1 MEKRVSSKRWIA
13 AVFAAVVLPWPSVA
27 ASGEWRVAPI
37 RLDLGREAKSGVI
50 TVVNEAPEKLQ
61 VQLKAFEWTQDAE
74 GKDRYEESADILFF
88 PRILI
93 FDKAEEKIVRAGIR
107 MPAAA
112 REKTYRLFIEE
123 IPQPKKAEGVNVAIA
138 IRFGVPI
145 FVKPLKEDARGEIE
159 KIGMA
164 NATFQARVKNTGNL
178 HFIVRSVAVKGKNLK
193 GEEVFSTELGGWY
206 LLAGASRLY
215 ETTLPREV
223 CPEVVKVVVEV
234 NTDKVP
240 LTGEL
245 AADKTM
251 CAP

>member
-1 MEKRVSSKRWIA
+1 MFPKRWIA
-13 AVFAAVVLPWPSVA
+13 AGLPVILALCPSLA
-27 ASGEWRVAPI
+27 GSGEWRVAPI

-50 TVVNEAPEKLQ
+50 TVVNEAPERLQ

-74 GKDRYEESADILFF
+74 GKDRYEESADLLFF

-107 MPAAA
+107 IPAAA
-112 REKTYRLFIEE
+112 REKTYRLFLEE
-123 IPQPKKAEGVNVAIA
+123 IPEPKKAEGANVAIA
-138 IRFGVPI
+138 IRFGVPV
-145 FVKPLKEDARGEIE
+145 FVKPLKEEARGEIE

-164 NATFQARVKNTGNL
+164 NATLHARVKNTGNL
-178 HFIVRSVAVKGKNLK
+178 HFIVRSVVVKGKNLR
-193 GEEVFSTELGGWY
+193 GEEIFSRELGGWY

-215 ETTLPREV
+215 EATLPREV

-234 NTDKVP
+234 HTDKVP
-240 LTGEL
+240 LAGEL

>member
-1 MEKRVSSKRWIA
+1 MSSKRWIA

-27 ASGEWRVAPI
+27 GSGEWRVAPI

-61 VQLKAFEWTQDAE
+61 VQLTAFEWTQDAE

-107 MPAAA
+107 VPAAA

-123 IPQPKKAEGVNVAIA
+123 IPVPKKAEGANVAIA

-145 FVKPLKEDARGEIE
+145 FVKPLKEEARGEIE

-164 NATFQARVKNTGNL
+164 NATFHARVKNTGNL

-193 GEEVFSTELGGWY
+193 REEIFSKELGGWY

-223 CPEVVKVVVEV
+223 CAEVVKVVVEI

-240 LTGEL
+240 LADEL
-245 AADKTM
+245 SVDKAM

>member
-1 MEKRVSSKRWIA
+1 MKTPVSPRRWA
-13 AVFAAVVLPWPSVA
+13 AVGLLVIPLLCPSPVRA
-27 ASGEWRVAPI
+27 GEWRVTPI
-37 RLDLGREAKSGVI
+37 RLDFGREAKSGVI
-50 TVVNEAPEKLQ
+50 TVVNEAAEKLQ
-61 VQLKAFEWTQDAE
+61 VQLKAFEWTQDTE
-74 GKDRYEESADILFF
+74 GKDQYTETADLLFF

-93 FDKAEEKIVRAGIR
+93 FEKAEERIVRAGIR
-107 MPAAA
+107 IPAVA

-123 IPQPKKAEGVNVAIA
+123 IPEPKKAEGVNVAIA

-145 FVKPLKEDARGEIE
+145 FVKPLKEDSRGEIE
-159 KIGMA
+159 KTGMA
-164 NATFQARVKNTGNL
+164 NATIHARVKNTGNL

-193 GEEVFSTELGGWY
+193 GEEIFSKELGGWY
-206 LLAGASRLY
+206 LLAGASRSY
-215 ETTLPREV
+215 ETTLPQEV

-234 NTDKVP
+234 KTDKVP

>member
-1 MEKRVSSKRWIA
+1 MSSKRWFA

-27 ASGEWRVAPI
+27 GSGEWRVAPI

-50 TVVNEAPEKLQ
+50 TIVNEAPEKLQ
-61 VQLKAFEWTQDAE
+61 VQLTAFEWTQDAE

-107 MPAAA
+107 VPAAA

-123 IPQPKKAEGVNVAIA
+123 IPEPKKAEGANVAIA

-145 FVKPLKEDARGEIE
+145 FVKPLKEEARGEIE

-164 NATFQARVKNTGNL
+164 NAAFHARVKNTGNL
-178 HFIVRSVAVKGKNLK
+178 HFVVRSVAVKGKNLK
-193 GEEVFSTELGGWY
+193 GEEIFAKELGGWY

-223 CPEVVKVVVEV
+223 CPDVAKVVVEI